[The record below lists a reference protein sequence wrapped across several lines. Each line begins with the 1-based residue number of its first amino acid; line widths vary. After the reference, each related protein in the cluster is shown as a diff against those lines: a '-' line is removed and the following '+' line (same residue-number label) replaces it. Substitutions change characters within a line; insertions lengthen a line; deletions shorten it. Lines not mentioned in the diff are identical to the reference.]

1 MLTFIDVKLIFNCI
15 FSGKFRRLRVFQ
27 SCKYSPNSGCR
38 PSSFIL
44 AVLAVF
50 LTNSSPISSS

>member
-1 MLTFIDVKLIFNCI
+1 MLTFIDVKLIFNCM

-44 AVLAVF
+44 AVLKCCVF
-50 LTNSSPISSS
+50 NQ